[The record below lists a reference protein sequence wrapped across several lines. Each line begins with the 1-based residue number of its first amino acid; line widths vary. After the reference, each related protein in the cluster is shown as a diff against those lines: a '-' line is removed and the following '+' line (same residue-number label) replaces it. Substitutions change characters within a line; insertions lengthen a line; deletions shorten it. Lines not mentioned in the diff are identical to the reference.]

1 MDIEGLEAPARPHA
15 GSSGTAGVAIGFR
28 SGRAVYALV
37 LLTLVYVCLGLDRAV
52 IAIVL
57 GPIKREFGL
66 SDTQLGFMP
75 LAFSLVF
82 AIAGIP
88 LGVIADRRSRRKVI
102 IVCTLI
108 FSAMT
113 ALCGVVQS
121 YTQLL
126 LARFGVGIGEAGC
139 GPAAMSVI
147 SDYFPPRQRA
157 SALSIY
163 YLATPVSMIL
173 TFAAGAQVTATYGW
187 RTTFYVAGVASIV
200 ICVLAMLSLREP
212 VRGAA
217 EEPSEIDVATRRS
230 ASAVAPSTSMK
241 EFLRFARLQRS
252 LVHLVAGTTLS
263 ATVSA
268 ATVVWVVS
276 FLIRSHHMSVPKAGG
291 LVGVFFGGVSMIAVL
306 AGGFVSDWLAR
317 RNVAYRVWLL
327 ALASLI
333 GTPALVA
340 TLLWPS
346 LVGMT
351 ICFGI
356 WSFVSNIWYGP
367 AYGLAQSLVLTRMR
381 ATLASVMYMLSSL
394 ISAGLGPQIV
404 GMLSDRLAP
413 AVGSDSL
420 RYALTI
426 IATLHL
432 WAMVHFIRAGRT
444 LKTDL
449 ARAASN
455 GAC

>member
-1 MDIEGLEAPARPHA
+1 MDIEGVEAPVQHHA
-15 GSSGTAGVAIGFR
+15 GSSRTAGVAIGFR

-88 LGVIADRRSRRKVI
+88 LGVIADQRSRRKVI
-102 IVCTLI
+102 IICTLI

-113 ALCGVVQS
+113 AVCGVVHS
-121 YTQLL
+121 YMQLL
-126 LARFGVGIGEAGC
+126 LARFGVGVGEAGC

-157 SALSIY
+157 SALSLY
-163 YLATPVSMIL
+163 YLATPLSMIL
-173 TFAAGAQVTATYGW
+173 TFAAGAQITANYGW
-187 RTTFYVAGVASIV
+187 RATFYVAGVASIV
-200 ICVLAMLSLREP
+200 VCVLAMLSLREP
-212 VRGAA
+212 VRGLADSA
-217 EEPSEIDVATRRS
+217 EIGVASQRS
-230 ASAVAPSTSMK
+230 TAAVAPAANMK
-241 EFLRFARLQRS
+241 EFLRFARMQRS

-268 ATVVWVVS
+268 ATLVWVVS

-306 AGGFVSDWLAR
+306 AGGFVSDWLAQ

-340 TLLWPS
+340 TLLWPG

-351 ICFGI
+351 VCFGI

-367 AYGLAQSLVLTRMR
+367 AYGLAQTLVTTRMR